1 MLCWNGAVI
10 FKMVDKFGQCANF
23 IFYMEFGI
31 SGTER
36 LEILPWA
43 FGNQSLNQ
51 MEVFAWS
58 VCLKAVQV
66 SVEFDECSA

>member
-1 MLCWNGAVI
+1 
-10 FKMVDKFGQCANF
+10 
-23 IFYMEFGI
+23 MEFGI

-43 FGNQSLNQ
+43 FDNQSLNQ
-51 MEVFAWS
+51 KEVFAWS
-58 VCLKAVQV
+58 ACLKAVQV

>member
-1 MLCWNGAVI
+1 
-10 FKMVDKFGQCANF
+10 
-23 IFYMEFGI
+23 MEFGI

-43 FGNQSLNQ
+43 FDNQSLNQ
-51 MEVFAWS
+51 IEVFAWS
-58 VCLKAVQV
+58 AYLKAVQV